1 MCQMEEKEWKR
12 KIKKIRG
19 KKGEDD
25 MWHGGGKWG
34 EAYPTFDQFV
44 G

>member
-1 MCQMEEKEWKR
+1 MGKLNKEK
-12 KIKKIRG
+12 KKENQEN
-19 KKGEDD
+19 GEDD

-34 EAYPTFDQFV
+34 EASPTFDQYV